1 MPHSARP
8 TVTLRDVAAA
18 AGVSVSTASRVLGG
32 SSRTVAEEYR
42 QGSSPPRPRCATPRT
57 PRPGRCGARTTRSRS
72 SATISRPRRWDWSPR
87 RWNGERAT
95 QVRS

>member
-42 QGSSPPRPRCATPRT
+42 QRVVSAAAALRYTADAAARAMRRANDSIAVVGDDLHDPVDGN
-57 PRPGRCGARTTRSRS
+57 GRRGDGTAGA
-72 SATISRPRRWDWSPR
+72 
-87 RWNGERAT
+87 
-95 QVRS
+95 